1 MVSAAGL
8 CEMRN
13 GARASVAGVVLVRQR
28 PGTAQGVIFMTIEDE
43 TGSAN
48 IVVWPKVF
56 EAQRSVVMGA
66 RLMLV
71 HGAVQAKDGVIH
83 LIARR
88 LEDHTS
94 ALMALAG
101 HGGPVNMPLAH
112 ADEVR
117 RPIDPQNPRAHPRNV
132 RVVPKSRDFH

>member
-1 MVSAAGL
+1 
-8 CEMRN
+8 
-13 GARASVAGVVLVRQR
+13 
-28 PGTAQGVIFMTIEDE
+28 
-43 TGSAN
+43 
-48 IVVWPKVF
+48 VVWPKVF

-101 HGGPVNMPLAH
+101 QDGQIGGPLNMPLAH

-117 RPIDPQNPRAHPRNV
+117 KSLDPQNPRSHPRNV